1 MRADKTTVHNKVFMF
16 LSSDDVS
23 DKYIV
28 TKTIQKTAIEY
39 DLSLNVNTDCVY
51 NKYFQNKLSRMCLLK
66 RKQNGNNC
74 CTALLKCQYIEIFIV
89 N

>member
-1 MRADKTTVHNKVFMF
+1 MF
-16 LSSDDVS
+16 LSSEDVS

-51 NKYFQNKLSRMCLLK
+51 SKAIFS
-66 RKQNGNNC
+66 KQVVKN
-74 CTALLKCQYIEIFIV
+74 LYIKEEPKMETSV
-89 N
+89 VQHS